1 LTYTEGRFPVGTVPG
16 FSACRMPV
24 DKVYKKKCYCTVS
37 AIHSCCHTK
46 LEPYRAR
53 KIRFELKLVG
63 QNSLIVLLL
72 TSLHTIQFVPDIK
85 ILQKYMEI
93 IYISQVIHTNF
104 TKNNKTGRYHYRGRE
119 DNLTVSNVMCHKTSF
134 LG

>member
-1 LTYTEGRFPVGTVPG
+1 MGDFRPGLFPDFPP
-16 FSACRMPV
+16 AAMPV
-24 DKVYKKKCYCTVS
+24 NRVYKKCYCPIS

-53 KIRFELKLVG
+53 KIRFEIKLVG

-72 TSLHTIQFVPDIK
+72 TSLYTIQFVPDIK

-104 TKNNKTGRYHYRGRE
+104 TKNNKTGRYHFRGRE
-119 DNLTVSNVMCHKTSF
+119 DNLTVSYVICHKTSF